1 MLKSFPIYQFIFQ
14 NERNNETMM
23 HNLYNLKREYRPLD
37 SNRSHTK
44 KSKKNAY
51 IVYYTRIH
59 ISILINPVPG

>member
-37 SNRSHTK
+37 SNRSYTK
-44 KSKKNAY
+44 KSKKM
-51 IVYYTRIH
+51 RI
-59 ISILINPVPG
+59 